1 MKYINSIV
9 LLSVLWHC
17 WLGVRKS
24 IRPVKKTEWW
34 GAGVDIC
41 LERGAD
47 LHMAQL
53 MPLPLT
59 ISCFSKTQTGFTFL
73 VPAHLGSPG
82 QTAIKRLCV
91 INPVVYHNITII
103 LQPLYRSTCVSRHL
117 RLRTWGF
124 CWCKVLLPHALA
136 DGNQRIW
143 IREKTLEVSSTVLST
158 LSLYLKSYCICVI
171 LI

>member
-24 IRPVKKTEWW
+24 IRPVKKLS
-34 GAGVDIC
+34 GGVLAWISVWSEVQTC
-41 LERGAD
+41 TWPSWCHCHSLSLASVKPR
-47 LHMAQL
+47 LV
-53 MPLPLT
+53 LPFWYRLT
-59 ISCFSKTQTGFTFL
+59 WVVL
-73 VPAHLGSPG
+73 D
-82 QTAIKRLCV
+82 KRLCV